1 MAKCKI
7 LPENLQNL
15 FIFSSNNEDHR
26 RKFNFKHQFA
36 RTTLKQMCISVA
48 GVKLWNSLQND
59 IKGCLNIFQ
68 FKKNLKNKELH
79 CMKQIVRG
87 R

>member
-48 GVKLWNSLQND
+48 GVKLWDSLQND
-59 IKGCLNIFQ
+59 LKGCLNIFQ
-68 FKKNLKNKELH
+68 FKKELH
-79 CMKQIVRG
+79 LYRV
-87 R
+87 